1 MLFGV
6 LSGSSPPFF
15 AVRRNQT
22 DGQAGLINHI
32 GHAALSGAALQP
44 AQLGILSAELGQPAL
59 QIGIEGIDTGGVLRL
74 VPVDNGFFLILRQL
88 RHTDPPHI
96 DGQYV
101 IDAPSISDCD
111 IPPFLSALGEKPLW
125 FIEDIE
131 LLFDKICIHSTHDA
145 INAAAFRRI
154 GYILHTAYAYKASYG
169 TAMNFFDDVI
179 FCQDIVDLSTLD
191 RRISNLSMFGSAL
204 DKKKKSLDYIET
216 APKVLMSRSKV
227 EEVYGL
233 TTADIRELQSTLS
246 VYYEIPFFNG
256 RSIWHKIQDLPI
268 VKKLQGNDW
277 MLTCI
282 MRQQDSVA
290 SISVAGGIILSLE
303 STSLSLSRICEW
315 ISSEY
320 GTMSINALE
329 KRFNELFGTRIPA
342 SKLAEKLKTS
352 GSWRNVVTDSMDDY
366 IDSLVDADIIDMDA
380 NDLLHEEFF

>member
-1 MLFGV
+1 MG
-6 LSGSSPPFF
+6 
-15 AVRRNQT
+15 
-22 DGQAGLINHI
+22 
-32 GHAALSGAALQP
+32 
-44 AQLGILSAELGQPAL
+44 
-59 QIGIEGIDTGGVLRL
+59 
-74 VPVDNGFFLILRQL
+74 
-88 RHTDPPHI
+88 
-96 DGQYV
+96 
-101 IDAPSISDCD
+101 SDCD